1 MAIDPTTLRTELE
14 SLTRELSQLLRGAG
28 TPRDNPD
35 AQPAAAGMLAA
46 AIEVLDM
53 RLSETDVQVERM
65 IRDRPIVAT
74 ASAFALGLAVGLL
87 LRRT

>member
-1 MAIDPTTLRTELE
+1 MAIDPTTLRTELD

-28 TPRDNPD
+28 APRDNPD
-35 AQPAAAGMLAA
+35 AQPAAGMLAA
-46 AIEVLDM
+46 AIEALGM

>member
-1 MAIDPTTLRTELE
+1 
-14 SLTRELSQLLRGAG
+14 
-28 TPRDNPD
+28 
-35 AQPAAAGMLAA
+35 
-46 AIEVLDM
+46 M